1 MKKILATLLISFFII
16 PLSSLAYSFNK
27 NRIISDDDLTG
38 LNMSQSRIQE
48 FLAQKGGYLGSYSL
62 NVNGLMKTAARII
75 YEVAAEFSISPR
87 YLLTTLQKEQSL
99 ITMASP
105 SQTRLDWAMGYGVC
119 DGCTYNDPGIQQ
131 YKGFYN
137 QVYNAAKR
145 IRSQAYLGG
154 LESGGTTISGWAP
167 GITKTVDCSRGCGR
181 AQGDYIY
188 VPVTPENN
196 ATAVLYTYTPHVDGN
211 YSFWQIWS
219 RWFLKHYPNGSLVR
233 VKGEP
238 GIWLIR
244 NNKRYN
250 FVSKSAF
257 IFSYDIDKVVEVSL
271 NEIQAYEYGAPIK
284 FAEYSLLQA
293 PHGGVY
299 ILINGQKRAI
309 TSKEVFQTLG
319 YSPEELIK
327 VEWSELEAYEEG
339 AKITLDQA
347 YPTGVLL
354 QSRQTGGIYYIEN
367 GVKYPI
373 HSPEILESRFPRRR
387 WTQADQSEI
396 DSYPKGRDVKFRD
409 GELIASPNSN
419 GIYLVADGQKRP
431 IPSYEIFQ
439 AMGYKWSN
447 IIWTTDRAVQVH
459 PTGEA
464 IDYISA

>member
-1 MKKILATLLISFFII
+1 MKKILALLLISLFII
-16 PLSSLAYSFNK
+16 PFPSFAYSFNK

-48 FLAQKGGYLGSYSL
+48 FLSQKNGYLSSYSV
-62 NVNGLMKTAARII
+62 NVGGAMKTAARII
-75 YEVAAEFSISPR
+75 HEVAAEFSISPR

-99 ITMASP
+99 ITMTSP
-105 SQTRLDWAMGYGVC
+105 AQTRLDWAMGYGVC
-119 DGCTYNDPGIQQ
+119 DGCTYSDPGIQQ

-137 QVYNAAKR
+137 QVYYAAKR
-145 IRSQAYLGG
+145 IRSDAYLGG
-154 LESGGTTISGWAP
+154 LESGSTTISGWAP
-167 GITKTVDCSRGCGR
+167 GIAKTVDGET
-181 AQGDYIY
+181 
-188 VPVTPENN
+188 VVPENN
-196 ATAVLYTYTPHVDGN
+196 ATAVLYTYTPHIHGN
-211 YSFWQIWS
+211 YNFWQIWS

-233 VKGEP
+233 VEGEP

-257 IFSYDIDKVVEVSL
+257 IFSYDIDKVVDVSL
-271 NEIQAYEYGAPIK
+271 NELQAYEYGAPIK

-327 VEWSELEAYEEG
+327 VQWSELEAYEEG
-339 AKITLDQA
+339 PKISLDQA

-367 GVKYPI
+367 GVKHPI
-373 HSPEILESRFPRRR
+373 HSPEILESQFPRRR
-387 WTQADQSEI
+387 WTQVDQSEI
-396 DSYPKGRDVKFRD
+396 DQYPKGSDLKFRD

-447 IIWTTDRAVQVH
+447 IIWTTDRALQAH
-459 PTGEA
+459 PTGQA
-464 IDYISA
+464 IDYISS